1 MPYPGANG
9 GPIPNYDNYGQPVAP
24 QISGDFSAPMA
35 TPPPVYHTG
44 DLTPP
49 AAPAPAPTGTMPA
62 GMTVYADGSVGPD
75 PNQAPVGATGQP
87 PISGVTP
94 TTAAAAAIG
103 FPQSAWSLALHQRM
117 ANGGV
122 GDPMDFYN
130 FVRNR
135 GVMPTP
141 DASVAPGAPAP
152 PPALAQGAPQP
163 RPLVISAT
171 NTTPAQ
177 IIPQPAPPGMPPP
190 GMPQPGMPNV
200 PQAAQVPIRQPI
212 AAGGAPG
219 AMPGGVPQNP
229 QMPGFFPPRLAGR

>member
-1 MPYPGANG
+1 MVKSLLA
-9 GPIPNYDNYGQPVAP
+9 
-24 QISGDFSAPMA
+24 
-35 TPPPVYHTG
+35 
-44 DLTPP
+44 LP
-49 AAPAPAPTGTMPA
+49 AAPAGAVPA

-141 DASVAPGAPAP
+141 DASVTPGGPAAPPAP
-152 PPALAQGAPQP
+152 AQGAPQP
-163 RPLVISAT
+163 RPLVIGAT

-177 IIPQPAPPGMPPP
+177 IIPPPAPPGPGGMPPLP
-190 GMPQPGMPNV
+190 PAQPNV
-200 PQAAQVPIRQPI
+200 PSAAPVPARQPI
-212 AAGGAPG
+212 APGGAI
-219 AMPGGVPQNP
+219 PGGTPANP